1 LISIQNVSK
10 WFGKF
15 KAIDSVNI
23 EVKKGEIFGLLGLNG
38 AGKTTTQRMVSTVFQ
53 PTKGEILVNGFNSKN
68 DSSEVRKNIG
78 FLPTEVG
85 LYDRLT
91 AREVIRYFGILNDIE
106 ENQINDKI
114 DVILEKLS
122 LTEYADKRCSKL
134 SRGNKQKV
142 AIARAIIHE
151 PQVFIFDEPTSGLD
165 VISSRAV
172 LDFVKQCKE
181 DGRTI
186 LYSSHSM
193 YETEEICDRI
203 SIIHDGK
210 ILMTNSIKKIQK
222 EYESLENAFISIVK
236 DEKSWE

>member
-1 LISIQNVSK
+1 MISIQNVSK

>member
-1 LISIQNVSK
+1 MISIQNVSK

-15 KAIDSVNI
+15 KAVDNINI
-23 EVKKGEIFGLLGLNG
+23 EVEKGEIFGLLGLNG

-53 PTKGEILVNGFNSKN
+53 PSDGDIIVNGFDSKIN
-68 DSSEVRKNIG
+68 SSEVRKNIG

-91 AREVIRYFGILNDIE
+91 SREVIRYFGILNDIDY
-106 ENQINDKI
+106 NQIDDKI
-114 DVILEKLS
+114 NDVLNRLS
-122 LTEYADKRCSKL
+122 LNEYADKRCGKL

-172 LDFVKQCKE
+172 LDFVKQCKK
-181 DGRTI
+181 DGKTI

-222 EYESLENAFISIVK
+222 EYESLENAFISTVK

>member
-1 LISIQNVSK
+1 
-10 WFGKF
+10 
-15 KAIDSVNI
+15 
-23 EVKKGEIFGLLGLNG
+23 
-38 AGKTTTQRMVSTVFQ
+38 MC
-53 PTKGEILVNGFNSKN
+53 
-68 DSSEVRKNIG
+68 SSD
-78 FLPTEVG
+78 L
-85 LYDRLT
+85 
-91 AREVIRYFGILNDIE
+91 EVIRYFGILNDIN
-106 ENQINDKI
+106 ENEINHKI
-114 DVILEKLS
+114 DEVLEKLS
-122 LTEYADKRCSKL
+122 LVEYADRRCGKL

-151 PQVFIFDEPTSGLD
+151 PPVFIFDEPTSGLD

-193 YETEEICDRI
+193 YETEEICDNI

-210 ILMTNSIKKIQK
+210 ILMTDTVKNIRE
-222 EYESLENAFISIVK
+222 EYGSLEKAFISIVK

>member
-1 LISIQNVSK
+1 MISIQNVSK

-114 DVILEKLS
+114 DVILEILS

>member
-1 LISIQNVSK
+1 MISIQNVSK

-203 SIIHDGK
+203 SIIHNGK

>member
-1 LISIQNVSK
+1 MISIQNVSK

-15 KAIDSVNI
+15 KAVDNINI

-38 AGKTTTQRMVSTVFQ
+38 AGKTTTQRMVSTVFR
-53 PTKGEILVNGFNSKN
+53 PTEGEILVNGFNSKN

-106 ENQINDKI
+106 KNQINDKI

-172 LDFVKQCKE
+172 LDFVKQCKK
-181 DGRTI
+181 DGKTI

-203 SIIHDGK
+203 
-210 ILMTNSIKKIQK
+210 
-222 EYESLENAFISIVK
+222 
-236 DEKSWE
+236 

>member
-1 LISIQNVSK
+1 
-10 WFGKF
+10 
-15 KAIDSVNI
+15 
-23 EVKKGEIFGLLGLNG
+23 
-38 AGKTTTQRMVSTVFQ
+38 M
-53 PTKGEILVNGFNSKN
+53 
-68 DSSEVRKNIG
+68 
-78 FLPTEVG
+78 
-85 LYDRLT
+85 YDRLT

>member
-1 LISIQNVSK
+1 MISIQNVSK

-15 KAIDSVNI
+15 KAVDNINI
-23 EVKKGEIFGLLGLNG
+23 EVEKGEIFGLLGLNG

-53 PTKGEILVNGFNSKN
+53 PSDGDIIVNGFDSKIN
-68 DSSEVRKNIG
+68 SSEVRKNIG

-91 AREVIRYFGILNDIE
+91 SREVIRYFGILNDIDYS
-106 ENQINDKI
+106 QIDDKIND
-114 DVILEKLS
+114 VLERLS
-122 LTEYADKRCSKL
+122 LSEYADKRCGKL

-151 PQVFIFDEPTSGLD
+151 PPVFIFDEPTSGLD
-165 VISSRAV
+165 VISARAV

-193 YETEEICDRI
+193 YETEEICDKI
-203 SIIHDGK
+203 AIIHDGR
-210 ILMTNSIKKIQK
+210 ILMTDAIKHIQ
-222 EYESLENAFISIVK
+222 EEHGSLEKAFIATVK
-236 DEKSWE
+236 GEKSWE

>member
-1 LISIQNVSK
+1 MISIQNVSK

-15 KAIDSVNI
+15 KAVDNINI
-23 EVKKGEIFGLLGLNG
+23 EVEKGEIFGLLGLNG

-53 PTKGEILVNGFNSKN
+53 PSEGNIIVNGFDSKIN
-68 DSSEVRKNIG
+68 SSEVRRNIG

-91 AREVIRYFGILNDIE
+91 SREVIRYFGILNDIDYS
-106 ENQINDKI
+106 QIDDKIND
-114 DVILEKLS
+114 VLERLS
-122 LTEYADKRCSKL
+122 LSEYADKRCGKL

-142 AIARAIIHE
+142 AIARAIIHQ
-151 PQVFIFDEPTSGLD
+151 PPVFIFDEPTSGLD
-165 VISSRAV
+165 VISARAV

-193 YETEEICDRI
+193 YETEEICDKI
-203 SIIHDGK
+203 AIIHDGR
-210 ILMTNSIKKIQK
+210 ILMTDSIKHIQK
-222 EYESLENAFISIVK
+222 EYGSLEKAFIATVK
-236 DEKSWE
+236 GEKSWE

>member
-1 LISIQNVSK
+1 MISIQNVSK

-210 ILMTNSIKKIQK
+210 ILMTNSIKKNSKRIR
-222 EYESLENAFISIVK
+222 IT
-236 DEKSWE
+236 

>member
-1 LISIQNVSK
+1 MISIQNVSK

-15 KAIDSVNI
+15 KAVDNINI
-23 EVKKGEIFGLLGLNG
+23 EVEKGEIFGLLGLNG

-53 PTKGEILVNGFNSKN
+53 PSEGDITVNGFDSKIN
-68 DSSEVRKNIG
+68 SSEVRRNIG

-91 AREVIRYFGILNDIE
+91 SREVIRYFGILNDIDH
-106 ENQINDKI
+106 NQIDDKI
-114 DVILEKLS
+114 NDVLERLS
-122 LTEYADKRCSKL
+122 LSEYADKRCGKL

-151 PQVFIFDEPTSGLD
+151 PPVFIFDEPTSGLD
-165 VISSRAV
+165 VISARAV

-193 YETEEICDRI
+193 YETEEICDKI
-203 SIIHDGK
+203 AIIHDGR
-210 ILMTNSIKKIQK
+210 ILMTDSIKHIQK
-222 EYESLENAFISIVK
+222 EYGSLENAFITIVK
-236 DEKSWE
+236 GEKSWE

>member
-1 LISIQNVSK
+1 MISIQNVSK

-15 KAIDSVNI
+15 KAVDNINI

-222 EYESLENAFISIVK
+222 EYESLENAFISTVK

>member
-1 LISIQNVSK
+1 MISIQNVSK

-142 AIARAIIHE
+142 A
-151 PQVFIFDEPTSGLD
+151 
-165 VISSRAV
+165 V

>member
-1 LISIQNVSK
+1 MISIQNVSK

-15 KAIDSVNI
+15 KAVDNINI
-23 EVKKGEIFGLLGLNG
+23 EVEKGEIFGLLGLNG

-53 PTKGEILVNGFNSKN
+53 PSDGDIIVNGFDSKIN
-68 DSSEVRKNIG
+68 SSEVRRNIG

-91 AREVIRYFGILNDIE
+91 SREVIRYFGILNDIDH
-106 ENQINDKI
+106 NQIEDKI
-114 DVILEKLS
+114 NDVLERLS
-122 LTEYADKRCSKL
+122 LSEYADKRCGKL

-151 PQVFIFDEPTSGLD
+151 PPVFIFDEPTSGLD
-165 VISSRAV
+165 VISARAV

-193 YETEEICDRI
+193 YETEEICDKI
-203 SIIHDGK
+203 AIIHDGR
-210 ILMTNSIKKIQK
+210 ILMTDSIKHIQ
-222 EYESLENAFISIVK
+222 EEHGSLEKAFIATVK
-236 DEKSWE
+236 GEKSWE

>member
-1 LISIQNVSK
+1 MISIQNVSK

-15 KAIDSVNI
+15 KAVDNINI
-23 EVKKGEIFGLLGLNG
+23 EVEKGEIFGLLGLNG

-53 PTKGEILVNGFNSKN
+53 PSEGDIIVNGFDSKIN
-68 DSSEVRKNIG
+68 SSEVRRNIG

-91 AREVIRYFGILNDIE
+91 SREVIRYFGILNDIDH
-106 ENQINDKI
+106 NQIDDKI
-114 DVILEKLS
+114 NDVLERLS
-122 LTEYADKRCSKL
+122 LSEYADKRCGKL

-151 PQVFIFDEPTSGLD
+151 PPVFIFDEPTSGLD
-165 VISSRAV
+165 VISARAV

-193 YETEEICDRI
+193 YETEEICDKI
-203 SIIHDGK
+203 AIIHDGR
-210 ILMTNSIKKIQK
+210 ILMTDSIKHIQK
-222 EYESLENAFISIVK
+222 EYGSLEKAFITIVK
-236 DEKSWE
+236 GEKSWE

>member
-1 LISIQNVSK
+1 MISIQNVSK
-10 WFGKF
+10 SFGKF
-15 KAIDSVNI
+15 KAVDNINI
-23 EVKKGEIFGLLGLNG
+23 EVEKGEIFGLLGLNG

-53 PTKGEILVNGFNSKN
+53 PSEGNILVNGFNSKTN
-68 DSSEVRKNIG
+68 SSEVRRNIG

-91 AREVIRYFGILNDIE
+91 AREVIRYFGILNDIDY
-106 ENQINDKI
+106 NQIDDKI
-114 DVILEKLS
+114 NVVLDRLS
-122 LTEYADKRCSKL
+122 LIEYADRRCAKL

-151 PQVFIFDEPTSGLD
+151 PPVFVFDEPTSGLD

-172 LDFVKQCKE
+172 LDFVKQCKD

-193 YETEEICDRI
+193 YETVEICDKI
-203 SIIHDGK
+203 AIIHDGK
-210 ILMTNSIKKIQK
+210 ILMTDSVKNIQK
-222 EYESLENAFISIVK
+222 EYGSLEKAFINTVK
-236 DEKSWE
+236 GEKSWE

>member
-1 LISIQNVSK
+1 MISIQNVSK

-15 KAIDSVNI
+15 KAVDNINI

-38 AGKTTTQRMVSTVFQ
+38 AGKTTTQRMVSTVFR
-53 PTKGEILVNGFNSKN
+53 PTEGEILVNGFNSKN

-106 ENQINDKI
+106 KNQINDKI

>member
-1 LISIQNVSK
+1 MISIQNVSK

-15 KAIDSVNI
+15 KAVDNINI

-38 AGKTTTQRMVSTVFQ
+38 AGKTTTQRMVSTVFR
-53 PTKGEILVNGFNSKN
+53 PTEGEILVNGFNSKN

-106 ENQINDKI
+106 KNQINDKI

-151 PQVFIFDEPTSGLD
+151 PPVFIFDEPTSGLD

-172 LDFVKQCKE
+172 LDFVKQCKK
-181 DGRTI
+181 DGKTI

-222 EYESLENAFISIVK
+222 EYESLENAFISTVK

>member
-1 LISIQNVSK
+1 MISIQNVSK

-15 KAIDSVNI
+15 KAVDNINI
-23 EVKKGEIFGLLGLNG
+23 EVEKGEIFGLLGLNG

-53 PTKGEILVNGFNSKN
+53 PSDGDIIVNGFDSKIN
-68 DSSEVRKNIG
+68 SSEVRKNIG

-91 AREVIRYFGILNDIE
+91 SREVIRYFGILNDIDY
-106 ENQINDKI
+106 NQIDDKI
-114 DVILEKLS
+114 NDVLERLS
-122 LTEYADKRCSKL
+122 LSEYADKRCGKL

-142 AIARAIIHE
+142 AIARAIIHQ
-151 PQVFIFDEPTSGLD
+151 PPVFIFDEPTSGLD
-165 VISSRAV
+165 VISARAV

-193 YETEEICDRI
+193 YETEEICDKI
-203 SIIHDGK
+203 AIIHDGR
-210 ILMTNSIKKIQK
+210 ILMTDSIKHIQK
-222 EYESLENAFISIVK
+222 EHGSLEKAFITTVK
-236 DEKSWE
+236 GEKSWE

>member
-1 LISIQNVSK
+1 MISIQNVSK

-23 EVKKGEIFGLLGLNG
+23 EVKKGEIFGLLGLNV

-222 EYESLENAFISIVK
+222 EYESLENAFISTVK